1 MEEKEI
7 DYEQHRADFLN
18 YIANNRK
25 ELERCLKKN
34 ITYNEDFFNDIF
46 NDTIVKC
53 ADYITRKKAYIKN
66 FKDFFFI
73 CSKRNY
79 IFEDNK
85 RKKGVNDIKRD
96 FFFNISHG
104 VEKKENQNDVALYL
118 ESLEDDDSYNEKEER
133 LNNISKLFNFISS
146 RLEEVFGSAEA
157 SIYILYFKLK
167 SENNRVSYSR
177 LSEIMGTTVSRISG
191 SISKMKKFV
200 ADDKEILEYKKKLGL

>member
-7 DYEQHRADFLN
+7 DYEQHRADFLE
-18 YIANNRK
+18 YIGKNRK
-25 ELERCLKKN
+25 ELEKCVKKN
-34 ITYNEDFFNDIF
+34 ITYNEDFFDDIF
-46 NDTIVKC
+46 GDTILKC

-73 CSKRNY
+73 CCKRNY

-146 RLEEVFGSAEA
+146 RLDEVFGSAEA

-200 ADDKEILEYKKKLGL
+200 AGDKEILEYKKKLGL